1 VLSGAT
7 ADTAFILMLVVS
19 RKAFYLHKKI
29 IKGQWENYEPTPELG
44 IELNG
49 KTLGV
54 FGMGKI
60 GLEMAKK
67 CVGAYQMKVIY
78 HNRSPKPDA
87 EAEVNAEYVSFEELL
102 ERSDVI
108 SVHTALTDETK
119 GKFNLEV
126 FKKMKPGSIFINTAR
141 GGIHN
146 EEDLIKALEE
156 KIIWG
161 AGLDV
166 TNPEP
171 MQKDNPLLNMES
183 VAVLDAD
190 AKAGAFLSPLLLIN
204 DKPFVNEEPH
214 NIEAFGP
221 VSTVMPYKNMEE
233 VIELSKKGKG
243 SLCSTIVTAD
253 ASIARQYVIGAATHH
268 GRILVL
274 NQDCAKESTGHGSPL
289 PMLVHGGPGRAG
301 GGEEMGGLRGV
312 RHYLQRTAIQ
322 GSPTMLT
329 AITNVYQAHAKG
341 NTEGIHP
348 FKKYFEELQ
357 VGDQIVTEKRLI
369 TSADI
374 TKFADLSGD
383 HFYAHLTDTDFTGT
397 MFEQQVAH
405 GYF

>member
-1 VLSGAT
+1 MKVFISGNIAESGIKLLKDQGITITKWEEDRQITAEELIANCKDVDALVSVGPNKINEEFLSASKHLKVVALHSVGFDNVDVEAAKAHNIPIGNTPGVLSGAT

-29 IKGQWENYEPTPELG
+29 VKGQWENYEPTPELG

-49 KTLGV
+49 KTLGI

-78 HNRSPKPDA
+78 HNRSRKPDA

-102 ERSDVI
+102 ERSDVL

-119 GKFNLEV
+119 DKFNLEV

-171 MQKDNPLLNMES
+171 MLKDNPLLNMES
-183 VAVLDAD
+183 VAVLPHIGSATEETRS
-190 AKAGAFLSPLLLIN
+190 AMANLVAENIIAGL
-204 DKPFVNEEPH
+204 
-214 NIEAFGP
+214 
-221 VSTVMPYKNMEE
+221 
-233 VIELSKKGKG
+233 KG
-243 SLCSTIVTAD
+243 L
-253 ASIARQYVIGAATHH
+253 
-268 GRILVL
+268 
-274 NQDCAKESTGHGSPL
+274 PL
-289 PMLVHGGPGRAG
+289 P
-301 GGEEMGGLRGV
+301 
-312 RHYLQRTAIQ
+312 
-322 GSPTMLT
+322 
-329 AITNVYQAHAKG
+329 N
-341 NTEGIHP
+341 
-348 FKKYFEELQ
+348 Q
-357 VGDQIVTEKRLI
+357 VK
-369 TSADI
+369 
-374 TKFADLSGD
+374 
-383 HFYAHLTDTDFTGT
+383 
-397 MFEQQVAH
+397 
-405 GYF
+405 

>member
-1 VLSGAT
+1 MKVFISGNIAESGINLLKDQGILITKWEEDRQITAEELIANCKDVDALISVGPNKINEEFLSASKHLKVVALHSVGFDNVDVKAAKAHNIPIGNTPGVLSGAT

-67 CVGAYQMKVIY
+67 CVGAYQMKVVY
-78 HNRSPKPDA
+78 HNRSRKPEA
-87 EAEVNAEYVSFEELL
+87 EEEVNAEYVSFEELL
-102 ERSDVI
+102 KRSDVI

-171 MQKDNPLLNMES
+171 MLKDNPLLNMES
-183 VAVLDAD
+183 VAVLPHIGSATEETRS
-190 AKAGAFLSPLLLIN
+190 AMANLVAENIIAGL
-204 DKPFVNEEPH
+204 
-214 NIEAFGP
+214 
-221 VSTVMPYKNMEE
+221 
-233 VIELSKKGKG
+233 KG
-243 SLCSTIVTAD
+243 L
-253 ASIARQYVIGAATHH
+253 
-268 GRILVL
+268 
-274 NQDCAKESTGHGSPL
+274 PL
-289 PMLVHGGPGRAG
+289 P
-301 GGEEMGGLRGV
+301 
-312 RHYLQRTAIQ
+312 
-322 GSPTMLT
+322 
-329 AITNVYQAHAKG
+329 N
-341 NTEGIHP
+341 
-348 FKKYFEELQ
+348 Q
-357 VGDQIVTEKRLI
+357 VK
-369 TSADI
+369 
-374 TKFADLSGD
+374 
-383 HFYAHLTDTDFTGT
+383 
-397 MFEQQVAH
+397 
-405 GYF
+405 